1 MAAFLPAFL
10 PAFVPRLALAACA
23 ALASAVQAEDVATP
37 PLQLSLGEGGTSIYA
52 SGRWITKVRRGNG
65 FPLAAVN
72 SVSLRCTRGSMTCT
86 ESRAELMPVLDA
98 KQAGVPPTLT
108 VRSIAFKVTEW
119 SDARLIART
128 DTESADLML
137 RIDLQR
143 RQVDLSYWDAK
154 PDLKPG
160 TAEGFAWTLH

>member
-1 MAAFLPAFL
+1 
-10 PAFVPRLALAACA
+10 
-23 ALASAVQAEDVATP
+23 
-37 PLQLSLGEGGTSIYA
+37 
-52 SGRWITKVRRGNG
+52 
-65 FPLAAVN
+65 
-72 SVSLRCTRGSMTCT
+72 
-86 ESRAELMPVLDA
+86 MPVLDA